1 MANLDEYF
9 GRITGQIA
17 GQMARRQTP
26 LVRSWTS
33 EQLGSARPFNPAS
46 GPTSFYS
53 GLNAVLLQSH
63 LLMNRLDDP
72 RFVTARQ
79 AQTKGWIPAGTLS
92 RGIDLHFVPR
102 DEAASATE
110 GRVYTVFHVS
120 EFQNVPPDDSGR
132 PEQIDGIDAAKAIL
146 AKSGIVITSDQVD
159 RAFFSNADRAIHM
172 PPRSSFA
179 DDKRYYALAM
189 REAAHAFASD
199 FPRGASDNLAP
210 VQQQLRAELAS
221 LSVGSRLGLGHEPG
235 SNREVVADWIK
246 LLQSDRREF
255 ATAAQ
260 DAQRIADDLIALSRR
275 AQLTLSEST
284 RPQTT
289 PPIVNSPTQPA
300 LRSGNT
306 EAAAMDQKLSRTFLA
321 VPFNEIGEAKRLG
334 ARFDREQSVWWI
346 AGDVDQRPF
355 DRWLVTDAALA
366 AAGVNT
372 ADVIAEFENVMRDF
386 GLVVDKPVIDDGKWH
401 YVPTELSKGSQ
412 KNGSYVLD
420 MTGIPNGAVRNFK
433 SGEGCTWRFDGA
445 RLTPEQRAAREA
457 QAREQVALRERE
469 IEQAFAEIA
478 EACNSHFSNLPE
490 GNDSHPYLE
499 RKGVQAHGV
508 RVAKSDASDIGAL
521 LNLPEDSRE
530 RLARD
535 TGLWLVIPGRDVD
548 GKIWTLQAIHSGQSG
563 PKLFTKNARKKGAF
577 HLIGASDMEALSC
590 APMVAFAEGYA
601 TGSSVY
607 EATGIPVVVAFDS
620 PNLPD
625 VFNAVA
631 ERLPSEQPKV
641 ICADNDQY
649 FVDKLVERISSDLRL
664 VSDSRYHSA
673 GVPVLADGDRQV
685 RLVALKG
692 LRADG
697 EWHESEHGKYRFRLE
712 TTNRARNG
720 EEHVQPIVVAA
731 TAEIVD
737 SSGKMV
743 RLTMQN
749 AGLNAAEKAAATHAA
764 HIAVPLFADPQL
776 NARPTDFND
785 LVKVGGQ
792 ASVHRSM
799 ERAIGD
805 AYRSIHPSSTFEKVA
820 VRRPSMVR

>member
-1 MANLDEYF
+1 MADLDEYF
-9 GRITGQIA
+9 GRVTGQIA
-17 GQMARRQTP
+17 GQMARRQAP
-26 LVRSWTS
+26 WVRSWTG

-63 LLMNRLDDP
+63 LLMNGLDDP

-79 AQTKGWIPAGTLS
+79 AQIKGWIPAGILS

-102 DEAASATE
+102 DDAASASE

-120 EFQNVPPDDSGR
+120 EFQNVPPHDSGR
-132 PEQIDGIDAAKAIL
+132 PEQIDGIVAAKAIL
-146 AKSGIVITSDQVD
+146 AQSGIVISGDQMD

-199 FPRGASDNLAP
+199 SPRGASDNLAP
-210 VQQQLRAELAS
+210 IQQQLRAELAS
-221 LSVGSRLGLGHEPG
+221 LCVGSRLGLGHEPG

-260 DAQRIADDLIALSRR
+260 DAQRIADALIALSRQ
-275 AQLTLSEST
+275 AQLTLNESAH
-284 RPQTT
+284 PQTN
-289 PPIVNSPTQPA
+289 PIANSPAQA
-300 LRSGNT
+300 LRSGNMG
-306 EAAAMDQKLSRTFLA
+306 AATSAQKPSRTFLA
-321 VPFNEIGEAKRLG
+321 VPFKEIGEAKRLG
-334 ARFDREQSVWWI
+334 ARFDREQSIWWI
-346 AGDVDQRPF
+346 AGDVDHRPF
-355 DRWLVTDAALA
+355 DRWLVTDATLA
-366 AAGVNT
+366 AAGVNA

-433 SGEGCTWRFDGA
+433 SGEGCTWRYDGA

-457 QAREQVALRERE
+457 QAREQVALREME

-478 EACNSHFSNLPE
+478 EACYSQFSNLPE
-490 GNDSHPYLE
+490 GNGSHPYLE

-508 RVAKSDASDIGAL
+508 RIAKSDASDIGAL
-521 LNLPEDSRE
+521 LNLAEDSRE

-535 TGLWLVIPGRDVD
+535 TGSWLVIPGRDVD
-548 GKIWTLQAIHSGQSG
+548 GKIWTLQAIHSGQNG

-625 VFNAVA
+625 VFKAVA

-649 FVDKLVERISSDLRL
+649 FVDKLVERILTDLRL
-664 VSDSRYHSA
+664 DSDGRYHSA
-673 GVPVLADGDRQV
+673 SVPVLADGDRQV
-685 RLVALKG
+685 RLVALNG

-697 EWHESEHGKYRFRLE
+697 EWHGSEHGKYRFSLE
-712 TTNRARNG
+712 TKNHARSG
-720 EEHVQPIVVAA
+720 EEHVQPVVVAA

-799 ERAIGD
+799 ERAIGE
-805 AYRSIHPSSTFEKVA
+805 AYRSIPRSSTFEQVA